1 MHNLTIRSSRT
12 LLISFAALL
21 AACLVVCVEAD
32 GATYQPTL
40 QPSVPGAPVSAFGDE
55 GTVRLEPPKGGP
67 TSGAQ
72 VAVDP
77 AGRVLVSTR
86 GKEEEGFLTRLL
98 ADGTAD
104 PQFGQAG
111 RLDTP
116 SGRWNDLVIDPEGR
130 ILLAGSVKGDLAVAR
145 LTPDGALDPTFG
157 TFGVAHVHLG
167 PPALEGFVD
176 ETLEQLV
183 VLPDG
188 SLLGAGWATPCAKV
202 CRSTSGAVI
211 KLTPAGVLD
220 TSFGEGGY
228 DLLARAPRP
237 EPRHGKGV
245 LRRIFA
251 LAVQPDGKILIGGN
265 DYRLIVVVRL
275 TASGAVDRSFGNQG
289 AFFTARETEGKEDDG
304 DLFNLGS
311 ATSILVKPTGQVVVV
326 GARFIY
332 GLRPNGH
339 IDPGFDPPGG
349 GNFLGLTSLSPEG
362 GPSSSGDA
370 LLDPD
375 GRIVVVGWLYGGPA
389 VRRFLPNGNSD
400 PRFGGG
406 SVVSVALDG
415 RPAPDWDLSESLTSV
430 ALLPDGNLVA
440 AGHAYSATTKEE
452 SPFVVS
458 LNDTD
463 GSFAR
468 CDGARADYQGTPW
481 SDSVS
486 TWGVVTTFAGNDVIA
501 EGGGSV
507 CAGPGDDRVRDRSS
521 YEGAILLGPG
531 DDIAIR
537 DTGRILGGPGDDSIQ
552 APSYLES
559 WPFDVD
565 GGPGRDKLVGS
576 EEADRLEG
584 GPGDDVLIGGQGDDV
599 LVGGPGDD
607 VLVGG
612 LGHDVLIGGSGHD
625 RIFPGPQAPEPEAS
639 ESD

>member
-1 MHNLTIRSSRT
+1 MHNLMIRAWLT
-12 LLISFAALL
+12 LVISATALS
-21 AACLVVCVEAD
+21 AACLVMCVEAN
-32 GATYQPTL
+32 GAIYQPTL
-40 QPSVPGAPVSAFGDE
+40 QPWVPGAPVSTFGDG
-55 GTVRLEPPKGGP
+55 GTARLEPPKGGP

-72 VAVDP
+72 IAVDP

-98 ADGTAD
+98 ADGTID
-104 PQFGQAG
+104 PRFGQGG
-111 RLDTP
+111 RLDP
-116 SGRWNDLVIDPEGR
+116 PGGRWNDLVIDPEGR

-145 LTPDGALDPTFG
+145 LMPDGGLDPTFG
-157 TFGVAHVHLG
+157 TFGVARVHLG
-167 PPALEGFVD
+167 PPTLEGFVD

-188 SLLGAGWATPCAKV
+188 SLLGAGWATPCAEA

-211 KLTPAGVLD
+211 KLTPDGVLD

-228 DLLARAPRP
+228 DLLYRAPRP
-237 EPRHGKGV
+237 EPGHGKGV

-275 TASGAVDRSFGNQG
+275 TASGAVDRSFGNRG
-289 AFFTARETEGKEDDG
+289 AFFTTRETVGEEDSG
-304 DLFNLGS
+304 DLFELGS
-311 ATSILVKPTGQVVVV
+311 ATSILVKPTGQIVVV

-339 IDPGFDPPGG
+339 IDPGFNPPGG
-349 GNFLGLTSLSPEG
+349 GNFLGLASVSPEG
-362 GPSSSGDA
+362 GPSSSSDA
-370 LLDPD
+370 LLDAD

-389 VRRFLPNGNSD
+389 VRRLLPNGNSD

-406 SVVSVALDG
+406 SMVSVSLDR
-415 RPAPDWDLSESLTSV
+415 RPAPDWDFSESLTSV

-440 AGHAYSATTKEE
+440 AGHAFSVATKEE

-486 TWGVVTTFAGNDVIA
+486 IWGDVTTFAGNDVIA

-507 CAGPGDDRVRDRSS
+507 CAGPGDDRVRDRST
-521 YEGAILLGPG
+521 YGGAILLGPG
-531 DDIAIR
+531 DDVAIR
-537 DTGRILGGPGDDSIQ
+537 DTGRILGGPGDDSIE
-552 APSYLES
+552 APSYLEG

-565 GGPGRDKLVGS
+565 GGPGRDKLLGS

-584 GPGDDVLIGGQGDDV
+584 GSGDDVLT
-599 LVGGPGDD
+599 GGPGDD

-612 LGHDVLIGGSGHD
+612 SGDDVLVGGPGHDVLISGSGHD
-625 RIFPGPQAPEPEAS
+625 RIIPGPKAPEPEAS
-639 ESD
+639 EPD